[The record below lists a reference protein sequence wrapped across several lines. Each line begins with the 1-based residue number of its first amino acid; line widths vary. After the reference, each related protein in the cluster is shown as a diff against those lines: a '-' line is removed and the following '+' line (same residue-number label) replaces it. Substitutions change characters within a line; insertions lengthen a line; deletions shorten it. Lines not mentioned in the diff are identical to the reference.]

1 MRCNAPPSKA
11 GYAFDLTCP
20 ACRCNRRTEPEG
32 ERVAEPGVRA
42 VTNPC
47 DMAVWPHQH
56 RREGVDFADHRKL
69 PRAGA
74 FRVHVF
80 NPVRPRRDVQTIQR
94 REVQQQRPRRVHQLE
109 YAYRFTGDNDVE
121 IRHASPQE
129 RMAFAKVVMNIES
142 AHFPNHAFARFIH
155 AQPTQRAAYQLVWT
169 ADRSLR
175 AREGCRRRFA
185 NGSRRQACSIRHNAS
200 KSHGAASS
208 INACDTSL
216 MRTSAFRSR
225 RSSRMPLA
233 LSATTVRRRSFL
245 SMRVLTN
252 PCA

>member
-1 MRCNAPPSKA
+1 MRHGRLAAPAPPRVHRLCRSPEA
-11 GYAFDLTCP
+11 PTHRCISRSRIQSGPTTARCP
-20 ACRCNRRTEPEG
+20 D
-32 ERVAEPGVRA
+32 
-42 VTNPC
+42 NPT
-47 DMAVWPHQH
+47 A
-56 RREGVDFADHRKL
+56 RNSAAAAA
-69 PRAGA
+69 PRASARIGVS
-74 FRVHVF
+74 VHG
-80 NPVRPRRDVQTIQR
+80 RQRCRDRACVA
-94 REVQQQRPRRVHQLE
+94 P
-109 YAYRFTGDNDVE
+109 G
-121 IRHASPQE
+121 

-175 AREGCRRRFA
+175 AREGCRRRSA

-225 RSSRMPLA
+225 RSSRTPLA